1 MTEERQR
8 LTAFLERLTSQLERL
23 GPVPLVE
30 AKGIVEV
37 SAASESGFAVRAA
50 AGDDGIAVG
59 YDGWHWHEEFE
70 SDPEALNCFL
80 GGVFGESRLAVSTR
94 CGFAH
99 SWTAEVLV
107 DGAWV
112 PVSTT
117 GYFLFPFWCRRQ
129 VKHLRNDRRLRDAGD

>member
-30 AKGIVEV
+30 TKGIAEV

-70 SDPEALNCFL
+70 SDLEALNCFL
-80 GGVFGESRLAVSTR
+80 SGVFDEYN
-94 CGFAH
+94 
-99 SWTAEVLV
+99 LV
-107 DGAWV
+107 T
-112 PVSTT
+112 P
-117 GYFLFPFWCRRQ
+117 
-129 VKHLRNDRRLRDAGD
+129 GDTL